1 MIAFLKGILASKSP
15 TEIIVDVNGVGY
27 HALIPLSTFE
37 QLPENNSPVEMLTY
51 LHVRED
57 IMQLY
62 GFATEDERDFF
73 RLLMSVSG
81 IGPKM
86 AQGILSGMSTSE
98 LRSAITDGNITS
110 LTSISGVGKKTAER
124 IVIELRDKLS
134 KSAAPSSTVIPS
146 GRQLH
151 IRNEAVNALM
161 SLGFQKSNAE
171 KSVAL
176 VMKELHEQHLSVE
189 EIIKHALRTAG

>member
-1 MIAFLKGILASKSP
+1 MIAFLKGTLVSKSP
-15 TEIIVDVNGVGY
+15 TEVIIDVNGVGY
-27 HALIPLSTFE
+27 HANIPLSTFE
-37 QLPENNSPVEMLTY
+37 KLEKQNSPVEILTY

-57 IMQLY
+57 ILQLY
-62 GFATEDERDFF
+62 GFATEDEREFF

-134 KSAAPSSTVIPS
+134 KTAAPSSTVIPS
-146 GRQLH
+146 GKQLH

-161 SLGFQKSNAE
+161 SLGFQKTSAE
-171 KSVAL
+171 KAVAT
-176 VMKELHEQHLSVE
+176 VMKEIPEQQISVE
-189 EIIKHALRTAG
+189 EIIKHALRSAG